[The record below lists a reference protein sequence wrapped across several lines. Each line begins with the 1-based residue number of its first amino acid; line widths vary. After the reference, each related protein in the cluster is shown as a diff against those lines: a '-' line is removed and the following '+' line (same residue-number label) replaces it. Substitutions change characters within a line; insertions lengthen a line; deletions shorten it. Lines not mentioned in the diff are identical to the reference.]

1 MQQIPDRITR
11 FNQGRIPAL
20 LSMKYAAM
28 RSNPLRFFRGSCHLF
43 YEDLPAGNAL
53 LKSPR
58 SWICGDLHLEN
69 FGSYKA
75 DNHIPYFDI
84 NDFDEAALAPCLL
97 DPARLLC
104 SIFLI
109 SDVLHVNAKE
119 AKKLAG
125 IFISSYAGTLT
136 AGYIRSLEK
145 QAATGTIG
153 DFLATVRNRKLKAFL
168 GRRMYLKDGKPRL
181 LVDNLKAIKTPKE
194 QRELVKDA
202 VNTWAAKRPALKG
215 YHVVDAAYRIAGTGS
230 LGIERYV
237 LLVTNDKTPGEY
249 HLLDLK
255 RANPSCILTFHPF
268 VQPEWPDEAHR
279 ITEVQKRVQAAY
291 PALLHPLTIDGRSFV
306 LKQLQPTADRLNF
319 ELFAGN
325 IPQLEEILTTMG
337 QILGWDCLRSG
348 GRQGSAIADEL
359 IDFGGSVESWR
370 QSLYDYAASY
380 AEQVQED
387 FKEYAA
393 AYDDGVF
400 GK

>member
-1 MQQIPDRITR
+1 MQQISDRIIH
-11 FNQGRIPAL
+11 FNEGRIPAL

-28 RSNPLRFFRGSCHLF
+28 RRNPLRFFRGSCHLF
-43 YEDLPAGNAL
+43 YEDLPAGNEL

-84 NDFDEAALAPCLL
+84 NDFDEAVLAPCLL

-104 SIFLI
+104 SIFLT
-109 SDVLHVNAKE
+109 SDVLDVNAKE

-125 IFISSYAGTLT
+125 IFIKSYADTLT

-145 QAATGTIG
+145 QAATGTIRL
-153 DFLATVRNRKLKAFL
+153 FLDTVRNRKLKPFL
-168 GRRMYLKDGKPRL
+168 AKRMYIKEDKPRL
-181 LVDNLKAIKTPKE
+181 LIDDLKTIKTPKE
-194 QRELVKDA
+194 ERDLVKAA
-202 VNTWAAKRPALKG
+202 VNSWAAKRPALKG
-215 YHVVDAAYRIAGTGS
+215 YNVVDAAYRIAGTGS

-237 LLVTNDKTPGEY
+237 LLVTYDKAPGEY

-255 RANPSCILTFHPF
+255 RANPSCILKYHHFP
-268 VQPEWPDEAHR
+268 QPVWTDEAHR

-291 PALLHPLTIDGRSFV
+291 PALLHAVNVAGEQFV
-306 LKQLQPTADRLNF
+306 LKQLQPSSDKLNF

-359 IDFGGSVESWR
+359 IDFGGSVDNWKDR
-370 QSLYDYAASY
+370 LYEYAASY
-380 AEQVQED
+380 AEQVQDD

-400 GK
+400 K